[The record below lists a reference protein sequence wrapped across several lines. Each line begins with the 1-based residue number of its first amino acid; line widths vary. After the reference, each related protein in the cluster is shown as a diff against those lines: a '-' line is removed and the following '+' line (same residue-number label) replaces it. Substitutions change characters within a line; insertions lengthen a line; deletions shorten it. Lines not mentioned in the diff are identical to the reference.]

1 MAREN
6 EAVFHSFMPTN
17 NRVNIPL
24 KINGDF
30 STDPSRTKIVLD
42 TETTD
47 TINNVV
53 ELFGKIIE
61 PIWQKKNGYIWYHKH
76 FRTGIIRSI
85 KNYKRQYNK

>member
-1 MAREN
+1 MRLLWQEIMKQ
-6 EAVFHSFMPTN
+6 FSSFMPTN

-61 PIWQKKNGYIWYHKH
+61 PIWQKKRIYMV
-76 FRTGIIRSI
+76 S
-85 KNYKRQYNK
+85 

>member
-1 MAREN
+1 
-6 EAVFHSFMPTN
+6 MPTN

-61 PIWQKKNGYIWYHKH
+61 PIWQKKRIYMV
-76 FRTGIIRSI
+76 S
-85 KNYKRQYNK
+85 

>member
-1 MAREN
+1 
-6 EAVFHSFMPTN
+6 MPTN

-61 PIWQKKNGYIWYHKH
+61 PLFGKK
-76 FRTGIIRSI
+76 
-85 KNYKRQYNK
+85 KRIYMVS